1 MEVIIYIYT
10 QKKKIPTHEDLAVLL
25 STSGSTGSSKF
36 VKLSKENILD
46 NALNIC
52 KYLKIN
58 SNHTTITTMSPS
70 YSYGMSIINTHFISG
85 SKIILNNQSFFEKI
99 FWDKVKKYKVNSFGG
114 VPYHYEIL
122 KKLKFS
128 NFNLPSL
135 KYLTQAG
142 GGMNKDLILY
152 FLKCCKK
159 NNIKF
164 IQMYGQTEA
173 SPRISYLPFKIAR
186 KKIGSI
192 GKAIPGGHIAIRKTK
207 KQIRWVKYYIK
218 ERMYSWATAQTSKIY
233 QKLIIKIKY

>member
-85 SKIILNNQSFFEKI
+85 SKIILNNQSFFEK
-99 FWDKVKKYKVNSFGG
+99 FFG
-114 VPYHYEIL
+114 I
-122 KKLKFS
+122 KLK
-128 NFNLPSL
+128 
-135 KYLTQAG
+135 
-142 GGMNKDLILY
+142 
-152 FLKCCKK
+152 
-159 NNIKF
+159 NIK
-164 IQMYGQTEA
+164 
-173 SPRISYLPFKIAR
+173 
-186 KKIGSI
+186 
-192 GKAIPGGHIAIRKTK
+192 
-207 KQIRWVKYYIK
+207 
-218 ERMYSWATAQTSKIY
+218 
-233 QKLIIKIKY
+233 

>member
-1 MEVIIYIYT
+1 
-10 QKKKIPTHEDLAVLL
+10 
-25 STSGSTGSSKF
+25 
-36 VKLSKENILD
+36 
-46 NALNIC
+46 
-52 KYLKIN
+52 
-58 SNHTTITTMSPS
+58 MSPS

-159 NNIKF
+159 
-164 IQMYGQTEA
+164 
-173 SPRISYLPFKIAR
+173 
-186 KKIGSI
+186 KKY
-192 GKAIPGGHIAIRKTK
+192 K
-207 KQIRWVKYYIK
+207 V
-218 ERMYSWATAQTSKIY
+218 YSNVWTN
-233 QKLIIKIKY
+233 